1 MKKEDLDAD
10 PQSMDNR
17 RLSAIA
23 RNPNHPQATH
33 AKAEL
38 ARRRVKKAEL
48 SVEGAM
54 KRIATTQSNKADR
67 IASGGKKGLETFK
80 KREMQNET
88 KGAPKGYHFTRSGKL
103 RKGDAGADGD
113 GGPKLRSDPLDKQ
126 RSKIPPLPEKFAN
139 AAQQAAVMA
148 KLKKSGK
155 YDGKEAYDEPQSQAK
170 GMMSPL
176 QKARI
181 DKEKADRD
189 RDGKLMNV
197 KSKPKTEA
205 TMKSFSEISVDRL
218 IKYSKSAKKDID
230 KNRNTVKTALD
241 QPASPKKAKAG
252 VDAMSKLHKRS
263 KGSDMYV
270 NKMTGR
276 SKVKPTASDAE
287 YHKTLAN
294 TKNGD
299 QGIEALKKKHGMSH
313 DKATKTLNRLMGMSE
328 ASINELDNKTLT
340 HQTVKPPSHTK
351 KYSGK
356 DSRDTNS
363 IRAPGDESHTV
374 TSSQADAH
382 DKTAAHHIEVADA
395 HTKAGEKS
403 SSPTLQRLH
412 HQASVHHK
420 KAAEAHFNASHS
432 SSGAD
437 KDGSIQKKAK
447 DMHMAYHLTMHANKM
462 SQEARNKGTKA
473 KRMNIESTVW
483 PVYTRI
489 MEISNKTLTR
499 YAMSAD
505 NDVQKRRSN
514 RPAGKGDESDP
525 KIGKRLDKI
534 NLAHKKGAFKEES
547 VNELDKKTLGSYI
560 KKAGPDA
567 VKQTAQAKRHSDAGD
582 MADKDKDMY
591 KHYGKSQRAMDKAK
605 NREKGIS
612 KAVDKLTKEAT
623 ADPATVR
630 MMKDNP
636 HMIGQDGPGGMK
648 GLKKNTQKKVKQ
660 TLSKDAMSL
669 ARIRKVLNRDK
680 KND

>member
-17 RLSAIA
+17 RLGAIA

-38 ARRRVKKAEL
+38 ARRRVKKAEMD
-48 SVEGAM
+48 EGGM

-113 GGPKLRSDPLDKQ
+113 GGAKLRSDPLDKQ

-155 YDGKEAYDEPQSQAK
+155 YDGKEAYEEPQSQAK

-176 QKARI
+176 QKARM

-299 QGIEALKKKHGMSH
+299 QGIAALKKKHGMSH

-328 ASINELDNKTLT
+328 AAI
-340 HQTVKPPSHTK
+340 
-351 KYSGK
+351 
-356 DSRDTNS
+356 
-363 IRAPGDESHTV
+363 
-374 TSSQADAH
+374 
-382 DKTAAHHIEVADA
+382 
-395 HTKAGEKS
+395 
-403 SSPTLQRLH
+403 
-412 HQASVHHK
+412 
-420 KAAEAHFNASHS
+420 
-432 SSGAD
+432 
-437 KDGSIQKKAK
+437 
-447 DMHMAYHLTMHANKM
+447 
-462 SQEARNKGTKA
+462 
-473 KRMNIESTVW
+473 
-483 PVYTRI
+483 
-489 MEISNKTLTR
+489 
-499 YAMSAD
+499 
-505 NDVQKRRSN
+505 
-514 RPAGKGDESDP
+514 
-525 KIGKRLDKI
+525 
-534 NLAHKKGAFKEES
+534 
-547 VNELDKKTLGSYI
+547 NELDKKTLGSYI

-591 KHYGKSQRAMDKAK
+591 KAYGKSQRAMDKAK

>member
-38 ARRRVKKAEL
+38 ARRRIKKDEMD
-48 SVEGAM
+48 EGAM

-139 AAQQAAVMA
+139 PAQQAAVMA

-155 YDGKEAYDEPQSQAK
+155 YDGKEAYEEPQSQAK

-176 QKARI
+176 QKARM

-299 QGIEALKKKHGMSH
+299 QGIAALKKKHGMSH

-328 ASINELDNKTLT
+328 AAINELD
-340 HQTVKPPSHTK
+340 
-351 KYSGK
+351 
-356 DSRDTNS
+356 
-363 IRAPGDESHTV
+363 
-374 TSSQADAH
+374 
-382 DKTAAHHIEVADA
+382 
-395 HTKAGEKS
+395 
-403 SSPTLQRLH
+403 
-412 HQASVHHK
+412 
-420 KAAEAHFNASHS
+420 
-432 SSGAD
+432 
-437 KDGSIQKKAK
+437 
-447 DMHMAYHLTMHANKM
+447 
-462 SQEARNKGTKA
+462 
-473 KRMNIESTVW
+473 
-483 PVYTRI
+483 
-489 MEISNKTLTR
+489 NKTLTR

-534 NLAHKKGAFKEES
+534 NLAHKKGAFKEEVEQVAEIS
-547 VNELDKKTLGSYI
+547 KKTLGSYI

-567 VKQTAQAKRHSDAGD
+567 VKQTAQAKRHADAGD
-582 MADKDKDMY
+582 MADKDRDMY
-591 KHYGKSQRAMDKAK
+591 KAYGKSQRAMDKAK

-648 GLKKNTQKKVKQ
+648 GLKKN
-660 TLSKDAMSL
+660 AMDTVMYAL
-669 ARIRKVLNRDK
+669 AIFAIQFVVAWLQPSWEGYQGWLVFAFLIGRFLGVHHPPALDESPLDFNRQLLGWFALLVFVISFSPAPIIIA
-680 KND
+680 

>member
-10 PQSMDNR
+10 PQSMDNT

-38 ARRRVKKAEL
+38 ARRRIKKDEMD
-48 SVEGAM
+48 EGGM

-67 IASGGKKGLETFK
+67 IASGGNKGLETFK

-113 GGPKLRSDPLDKQ
+113 GGAKLRSDPLDKQ

-155 YDGKEAYDEPQSQAK
+155 YDGKEAYD
-170 GMMSPL
+170 
-176 QKARI
+176 
-181 DKEKADRD
+181 
-189 RDGKLMNV
+189 V

-241 QPASPKKAKAG
+241 QPASPMKAKAG
-252 VDAMSKLHKRS
+252 MDAMSKLHKRS

-294 TKNGD
+294 TKNSD

-313 DKATKTLNRLMGMSE
+313 DKATKTLDRLSGMSE
-328 ASINELDNKTLT
+328 AAI
-340 HQTVKPPSHTK
+340 
-351 KYSGK
+351 
-356 DSRDTNS
+356 
-363 IRAPGDESHTV
+363 
-374 TSSQADAH
+374 
-382 DKTAAHHIEVADA
+382 
-395 HTKAGEKS
+395 
-403 SSPTLQRLH
+403 
-412 HQASVHHK
+412 
-420 KAAEAHFNASHS
+420 
-432 SSGAD
+432 
-437 KDGSIQKKAK
+437 
-447 DMHMAYHLTMHANKM
+447 
-462 SQEARNKGTKA
+462 
-473 KRMNIESTVW
+473 
-483 PVYTRI
+483 
-489 MEISNKTLTR
+489 
-499 YAMSAD
+499 
-505 NDVQKRRSN
+505 
-514 RPAGKGDESDP
+514 
-525 KIGKRLDKI
+525 
-534 NLAHKKGAFKEES
+534 
-547 VNELDKKTLGSYI
+547 NELDKKTLGSYI

-582 MADKDKDMY
+582 MADKDRDMY
-591 KHYGKSQRAMDKAK
+591 KAYGKSQRAMDKAK
-605 NREKGIS
+605 NRQKGIS
-612 KAVDKLTKEAT
+612 KAVDKLTREAT
-623 ADPATVR
+623 IPD
-630 MMKDNP
+630 
-636 HMIGQDGPGGMK
+636 GQ
-648 GLKKNTQKKVKQ
+648 
-660 TLSKDAMSL
+660 L
-669 ARIRKVLNRDK
+669 ARIRKILGVA
-680 KND
+680 ND

>member
-10 PQSMDNR
+10 PQSMDNT

-38 ARRRVKKAEL
+38 ARRRIKKDEMD
-48 SVEGAM
+48 EGGM

-155 YDGKEAYDEPQSQAK
+155 YDGKEAYEEPQSQAK

-176 QKARI
+176 QKARM

-299 QGIEALKKKHGMSH
+299 QGIAALKKKHGMSH

-328 ASINELDNKTLT
+328 AAINELD
-340 HQTVKPPSHTK
+340 
-351 KYSGK
+351 
-356 DSRDTNS
+356 
-363 IRAPGDESHTV
+363 
-374 TSSQADAH
+374 
-382 DKTAAHHIEVADA
+382 
-395 HTKAGEKS
+395 
-403 SSPTLQRLH
+403 
-412 HQASVHHK
+412 
-420 KAAEAHFNASHS
+420 
-432 SSGAD
+432 
-437 KDGSIQKKAK
+437 
-447 DMHMAYHLTMHANKM
+447 
-462 SQEARNKGTKA
+462 
-473 KRMNIESTVW
+473 
-483 PVYTRI
+483 
-489 MEISNKTLTR
+489 NKTLTR

-534 NLAHKKGAFKEES
+534 NLAHKKGAFKEEVEQVAEIS
-547 VNELDKKTLGSYI
+547 KKTLGSYI

-582 MADKDKDMY
+582 MADKDRDMY

-648 GLKKNTQKKVKQ
+648 GLKKNAQKKVKQ
-660 TLSKDAMSL
+660 ALSKDAMSL